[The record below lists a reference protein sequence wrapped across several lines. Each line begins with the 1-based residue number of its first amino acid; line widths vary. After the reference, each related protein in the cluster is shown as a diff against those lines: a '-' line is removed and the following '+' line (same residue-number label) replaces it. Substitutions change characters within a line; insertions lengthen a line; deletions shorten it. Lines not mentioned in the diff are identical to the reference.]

1 MSSKFKSIALD
12 AYLVSTPAIAGKSSE
27 SFTVAGF
34 IELANA
40 PDDPLPGAIV
50 PLDSN

>member
-1 MSSKFKSIALD
+1 MSFKFKSIALN
-12 AYLVSTPAIAGKSSE
+12 AYLVPTPAIAGESSE
-27 SFTVAGF
+27 RLTLAGF